1 MSRSGGGGSSS
12 SFKISRGDI
21 KIVLDGATAERQ
33 LGKAKGTSGKT
44 LSIANTFT
52 ARFSNVTYE

>member
-21 KIVLDGATAERQ
+21 KIVLDGATNNCFEIRYSSEDTQ
-33 LGKAKGTSGKT
+33 KL
-44 LSIANTFT
+44 LPF
-52 ARFSNVTYE
+52 